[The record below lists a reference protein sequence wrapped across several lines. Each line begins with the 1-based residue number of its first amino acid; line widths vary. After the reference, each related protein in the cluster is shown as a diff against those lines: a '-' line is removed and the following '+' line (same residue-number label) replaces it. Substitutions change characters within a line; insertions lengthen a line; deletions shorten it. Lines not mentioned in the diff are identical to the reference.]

1 MDMEAQQILV
11 ELGLPPTATHEPPP
25 EAHPSAKLV
34 FGQSV
39 RKGKRVLS
47 ADEVGNPKLKPIDRS
62 QISLKVVDLEHLIEP
77 GHSARAIWD
86 LVGKLDL
93 GRFLS
98 AIRSQEGEKGCAAI
112 SPKML
117 VSAWVYSYSQG
128 ISSAREIERQMAHEP
143 GLRWL

>member
-1 MDMEAQQILV
+1 MEAQQTLV
-11 ELGLPPTATHEPPP
+11 ELEPQPIEDSGQPPEGTPTAKP
-25 EAHPSAKLV
+25 V
-34 FGQSV
+34 FGQKP
-39 RKGKRVLS
+39 RKGKPVLS

-77 GHSARAIWD
+77 GYSARAIWE
-86 LVGKLDL
+86 LVGRLDL

-117 VSAWVYSYSQG
+117 VSAWLYSYSQG